1 MPQDSVGLA
10 ASIWS
15 ALTPVFDFLRHEP
28 ELALF
33 LAIGIGFYVGQKKIG
48 PVQFGG
54 VCGTLLTALVLG
66 QSGVVIDPSIKNL
79 FFAIFIFALGYLGG
93 PQFFSSLNAKGLR
106 LGLFSI
112 IEVGMVLTLALTAM
126 HIFKF
131 DPGTTAG
138 LVAGS
143 ATESA
148 VIGTASEAISR
159 LPLSQDVLHSMQANV
174 ATAYSLTYIFG
185 LITIVVF
192 TSQIAPLL
200 LRRNLEQEATS
211 LWEKLG
217 GNSLAA
223 TPGASEAL
231 SSMTGRV
238 YSVTVGAGKTVEEVE
253 KLMGQGARIEKVR
266 RRGHTLDVGP
276 FLILRKG
283 DLAMVMGHR
292 PVVVKAQAVLGEE
305 RLGGPNLNMVVEA
318 EKYQVNGKKSAGLS
332 LSDLVQKIKDLNLDG
347 HVYIASVIRNGSAMP
362 LASRLTLQ
370 AGDSVDLLGAHDD
383 VEKAGALVGP
393 VIRTS
398 TKTSFVYVG
407 IGIVLGILIGRI
419 SIPMGS
425 VALSLGT
432 GGGALLTGLLFGW
445 LQAKRPEIPATSPAA
460 LEIMKDLGLAAFVA
474 CIGLSSGKQ
483 AVALVGQYGLVLPL
497 VGITI
502 ALVPALVS
510 LTVGHFLLK
519 LELPVLLGGI
529 AGQQCSTPALSAVQA
544 AAGNTTP
551 LIGYT
556 ITYAISNVL
565 LPLLG
570 PIIVG
575 LAYFK

>member
-1 MPQDSVGLA
+1 MPQTSAFSLA
-10 ASIWS
+10 A
-15 ALTPVFDFLRHEP
+15 LLHPLQHEP

-33 LAIGIGFYVGQKKIG
+33 IAIGIGFFIGQKKIG

-66 QSGVVIDPSIKNL
+66 QSGVAIDPSVKNL

-93 PQFFSSLNAKGLR
+93 PQFFSSLNARGLR
-106 LGLFSI
+106 LGVLSL
-112 IEVGMVLTLALTAM
+112 IEVGLVLLLAYTAM
-126 HIFKF
+126 RIFHF

-138 LVAGS
+138 LIAGS

-148 VIGTASEAISR
+148 VIGTASEAIAR
-159 LPLSQDVLHSMQANV
+159 LPLSQDVLHAMQANV

-185 LITIVVF
+185 LISIVIF

-200 LRRNLEQEATS
+200 LRLNLQQEATT

-217 GNSLAA
+217 GNRQTSTSDAPEAVAA
-223 TPGASEAL
+223 
-231 SSMTGRV
+231 MIGRV
-238 YSVTVGAGKTVEEVE
+238 YAVTVGAGKRVEQIE
-253 KLMGQGARIEKVR
+253 KLIGQGARIEKVSR
-266 RRGHTLDVGP
+266 RSHPLEVTP
-276 FLILRKG
+276 ELILMKG

-292 PVVVKAQAVLGEE
+292 SIVIRAQSLIGEE
-305 RLGGPNLNMVVEA
+305 RLGGSDLNRVVET
-318 EKYQVNGKKSAGLS
+318 EKYQVRKDKSAGLS
-332 LSDLVQKIKDLNLDG
+332 LFELANRIKALELAS
-347 HVYIASVIRNGSAMP
+347 HVFIASIIRNGATMP
-362 LASRLTLQ
+362 LVAGLTLQ
-370 AGDSVDLLGAHDD
+370 SGDAVSLMGAHED
-383 VEKAGALVGP
+383 VEKAGLLIGP
-393 VIRTS
+393 PIRTGI
-398 TKTSFVYVG
+398 KTSFIYLG
-407 IGIVLGILIGRI
+407 IGVVLGILIGRI
-419 SIPMGS
+419 SIPLGTID
-425 VALSLGT
+425 LSLGT
-432 GGGALLTGLLFGW
+432 GGGALLTGLIFGW
-445 LQAKRPEIPATSPAA
+445 MQAKRPEIPSSSPAA

-483 AVALVGQYGLVLPL
+483 AVSLVFQYGLVLPL

-502 ALVPALVS
+502 ALTPALVS
-510 LTVGHFLLK
+510 LVIGRFALK
-519 LELPVLLGGI
+519 LDLPVLLGGI

-575 LAYFK
+575 LSYSA

>member
-1 MPQDSVGLA
+1 MPQDSVGFFSVL
-10 ASIWS
+10 WNP
-15 ALTPVFDFLRHEP
+15 LTTLLRFLQHEP

-33 LAIGIGFYVGQKKIG
+33 LAIGIGFYIGQKKIG
-48 PVQFGG
+48 PVQLGG
-54 VCGTLLTALVLG
+54 VCGTLLTALILG
-66 QSGVVIDPSIKNL
+66 QSGVAIDPSVKNL

-106 LGLFSI
+106 LGLFSLV
-112 IEVGMVLTLALTAM
+112 EVVAVLSLALAIM
-126 HIFKF
+126 HLFQF

-138 LVAGS
+138 MVAGS

-159 LPLSQDVLHSMQANV
+159 LPLDSETLRSMQANV

-200 LRRNLEQEATS
+200 LRKSLQQEATE

-223 TPGASEAL
+223 PDSAEAMAD
-231 SSMTGRV
+231 MTGRI

-253 KLMGQGARIEKVR
+253 KLVGPGARIER
-266 RRGHTLDVGP
+266 IRRGKSVMDAGP
-276 FLILRKG
+276 FFMLRKG
-283 DLAMVMGHR
+283 DLVLVMGHR
-292 PVVVKAQAVLGEE
+292 AVVFKAQTVLGEE
-305 RLGGPNLNMVVEA
+305 RPAGASLNMVMET
-318 EKYQVNGKKSAGLS
+318 EQYRVNGKKSAGLGLAELFRAINS
-332 LSDLVQKIKDLNLDG
+332 LELDG
-347 HVYIASVIRNGSAMP
+347 HVYIASVTRNGAAMP
-362 LASRLTLQ
+362 LAPRLALQ
-370 AGDSVDLLGAHDD
+370 KGDSVNLTGARAD
-383 VEKAGALVGP
+383 VEKAGALIGP
-393 VIRTS
+393 VIKTGV
-398 TKTSFVYVG
+398 KTSFVYVG
-407 IGIVLGILIGRI
+407 VGIVLGILIGRI
-419 SIPMGS
+419 SVPLGS

-445 LQAKRPEIPATSPAA
+445 FQAWRPEIPATSPAA

-497 VGITI
+497 AGITI
-502 ALVPALVS
+502 ALVPALIS
-510 LTVGHFLLK
+510 LIVGHFLLK

-575 LAYFK
+575 LAYAK

>member
-1 MPQDSVGLA
+1 MPQDSAGLFN
-10 ASIWS
+10 
-15 ALTPVFDFLRHEP
+15 ALWNPLTTLFQFLQHEP

-33 LAIGIGFYVGQKKIG
+33 LAIGIGFYIGQKKIG
-48 PVQFGG
+48 PVQLGG

-66 QSGVVIDPSIKNL
+66 QSGVPIDPSVKNL
-79 FFAIFIFALGYLGG
+79 FFAFFIFALGYLGG

-106 LGLFSI
+106 LGLFSLV
-112 IEVGMVLTLALTAM
+112 EVVAVLGLALAIM
-126 HIFKF
+126 HLFHF

-138 LVAGS
+138 MVAGS

-159 LPLSQDVLHSMQANV
+159 LPLDSETLRSMQANV

-200 LRRNLEQEATS
+200 LRKSLQQEATE

-223 TPGASEAL
+223 PDSAEAMAD
-231 SSMTGRV
+231 MTGRV
-238 YSVTVGAGKTVEEVE
+238 YAVTVGAGKNVEEVE
-253 KLMGQGARIEKVR
+253 KLIGPGARIER
-266 RRGHTLDVGP
+266 IRRGKALMDAGP
-276 FLILRKG
+276 FFMLRKG

-292 PVVVKAQAVLGEE
+292 AVVTKAQTVLGEE
-305 RLGGPNLNMVVEA
+305 RLGGHSLNMVLDT
-318 EKYQVNGKKSAGLS
+318 EKFQVSGKKSAGLS
-332 LSDLVQKIKDLNLDG
+332 LAELFRAINSLELGG
-347 HVYIASVIRNGSAMP
+347 HVYIASVIRNGAAMP
-362 LASRLTLQ
+362 LAPRLTLQ
-370 AGDSVDLLGAHDD
+370 KGDSVNLTGAHAD
-383 VEKAGALVGP
+383 VEKAGALIGP
-393 VIRTS
+393 VIKAS
-398 TKTSFVYVG
+398 VKTSFVYVG
-407 IGIVLGILIGRI
+407 VGIVLGILIGRI
-419 SIPMGS
+419 SVPLGS
-425 VALSLGT
+425 VELSLGT

-445 LQAKRPEIPATSPAA
+445 FQARRPEIPATSPAA

-497 VGITI
+497 AGITI
-502 ALVPALVS
+502 ALVPAVIS
-510 LTVGHFLLK
+510 LIVGHFLFK

-575 LAYFK
+575 LAYAK